1 MQKDGRKSKLKKLSH
16 ELNDIELEVDTM
28 MQDIKVSP
36 ICSSDY
42 PFNKVRRSL
51 AIVGNDK
58 HFYDHNSVSEEF
70 FNKTKNSDENLWN
83 GNL

>member
-1 MQKDGRKSKLKKLSH
+1 
-16 ELNDIELEVDTM
+16 

-58 HFYDHNSVSEEF
+58 HFYDHSKRSGFSVIEEF
-70 FNKTKNSDENLWN
+70 FKTKNRDEDLWN